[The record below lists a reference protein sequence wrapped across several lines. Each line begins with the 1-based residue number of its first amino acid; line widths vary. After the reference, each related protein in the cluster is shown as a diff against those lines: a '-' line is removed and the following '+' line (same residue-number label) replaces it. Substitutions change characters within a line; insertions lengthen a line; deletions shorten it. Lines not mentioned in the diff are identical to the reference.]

1 VFIVF
6 RLMKRRLF
14 MLALALCLT
23 TVSHAQGE
31 MSLFK
36 AGSYQN
42 ILQSHQGEP
51 FMLVFWSLDCAY
63 CRGEFVMLSE
73 AISRTPAF
81 KLVLVATDSPQQ
93 SEELMEVIHESGL
106 TSAEL
111 WVFAEA
117 ESERLRYEVDRHW
130 YGELP
135 RTYLF
140 DAQHSRR
147 VVSGAIKRPLLD
159 EWLGTHHNDY

>member
-1 VFIVF
+1 
-6 RLMKRRLF
+6 

-23 TVSHAQGE
+23 TGSHAQGE

-36 AGSYQN
+36 SGSYQD
-42 ILQSHQGEP
+42 ILQSYQGMP
-51 FMLVFWSLDCAY
+51 FILVFWSLDCSH
-63 CRGEFVMLSE
+63 CRGEFVMLGE
-73 AISRTPAF
+73 TLSRTPALR
-81 KLVLVATDSPQQ
+81 LVLVATDSPQQ
-93 SEELMEVIHESGL
+93 SGELMKVIQESGL
-106 TSAEL
+106 TSAES
-111 WVFAEA
+111 WVFAQA

-147 VVSGAIKRPLLD
+147 VVSGALKRPLLD
-159 EWLGTHHNDY
+159 EWLGIHHNDY